1 MWTLAFGHHEDRTPT
16 HGYERTREAAMAA
29 FARGC
34 THQARSYVRYRG
46 QPGNH
51 LVLSFTGFDPLR
63 KSGGPK
69 CCDAQRGFFNDVV
82 GCYPRLEEI
91 TWDGASSSR
100 FSAARRPHGR
110 SRRGR
115 SRRGNA
121 GDRIRPWNIKEKPM
135 KRETRITVTFTHPFQ
150 LKGIDR
156 TLPSGDYTILTEEE
170 LTNDNASFPVY
181 HRLSTVIFV
190 SSKQFVEMFTIDPVD
205 LQAALNKDVA

>member
-1 MWTLAFGHHEDRTPT
+1 MSA
-16 HGYERTREAAMAA
+16 Y
-29 FARGC
+29 
-34 THQARSYVRYRG
+34 Q
-46 QPGNH
+46 
-51 LVLSFTGFDPLR
+51 
-63 KSGGPK
+63 
-69 CCDAQRGFFNDVV
+69 QR
-82 GCYPRLEEI
+82 
-91 TWDGASSSR
+91 
-100 FSAARRPHGR
+100 GR

-121 GDRIRPWNIKEKPM
+121 GDRIRPGNIKEKPM

-156 TLPSGDYTILTEEE
+156 TLPPGDYTILTEEE

-190 SSKQFVEMFTIDPVD
+190 SSKQYVEMFTIDPVD